1 MDSYFSLNFFRE
13 NFFLIFHEDYSALEV
28 EV

>member
-1 MDSYFSLNFFRE
+1 MDQLLSPKFFRE